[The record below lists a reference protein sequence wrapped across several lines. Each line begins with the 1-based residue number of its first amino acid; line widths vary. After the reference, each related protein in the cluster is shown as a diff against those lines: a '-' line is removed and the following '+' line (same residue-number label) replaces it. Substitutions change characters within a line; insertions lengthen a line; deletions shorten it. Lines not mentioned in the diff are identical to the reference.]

1 MQPSQANSLT
11 KQRFCSAT
19 FIQIRHALQHT
30 ARASCAERIR
40 PSGGQRA
47 TTLPGWRHFTMPAM
61 PANTPPS
68 THDTTRIDDVRINTV
83 RPLISPALLQER
95 LPLDDA
101 SAEQIRQHRQIVSDI
116 LHGRDDRLLVIV
128 GPCSIHDHDQAIEYA
143 RQLKDLAQ
151 QYQNELFVIM
161 RVYFE
166 KPRTTVGWKG
176 YINDPHLDGSFA
188 INEGLERA
196 RRLLLDVSQ
205 LGLPTGTEF
214 LDLLSPQFLC
224 DLITWGAIGARTT
237 ESPSHRQLASGL
249 SCPVGFKN
257 GTDGNVK
264 VAVDAI
270 VAAQAAHAFI
280 GVTKMGQAAIF
291 ETRGNHDCHIILRGG
306 KAPNYSA
313 QDVASACQLLAA
325 SGLREQVM
333 IDLSHAN
340 SSKQHHKQI
349 EVAADVAAQIATGNG
364 RITGV
369 MIESHLQEG
378 RQDLCNG
385 SSLRH
390 GVSITDACI
399 SLQQTIP
406 VLQQLADAIRQ
417 GRAANAAKSR

>member
-1 MQPSQANSLT
+1 M
-11 KQRFCSAT
+11 
-19 FIQIRHALQHT
+19 T
-30 ARASCAERIR
+30 AMS
-40 PSGGQRA
+40 SK
-47 TTLPGWRHFTMPAM
+47 
-61 PANTPPS
+61 TPPS
-68 THDTTRIDDVRINTV
+68 THDTTRIDDVRIQAV

-95 LPLDDA
+95 LPLHNDA
-101 SAEQIRQHRQIVSDI
+101 AQQIRQHRQAIADV
-116 LHGRDDRLLVIV
+116 LHGRDDRLLVVV
-128 GPCSIHDHDQAIEYA
+128 GPCSIHNHDQAMEYA
-143 RQLKDLAQ
+143 QQLKDIAQ
-151 QYQNELFVIM
+151 QFNNELLIIM

-196 RRLLLDVSQ
+196 RRLLLEVIE

-214 LDLLSPQFLC
+214 LDLLSPQFIS
-224 DLITWGAIGARTT
+224 DLIAWGAIGARTT
-237 ESPSHRQLASGL
+237 ESQSHRQLASGL

-270 VAAQAAHAFI
+270 VAAQAPHAFI

-291 ETRGNHDCHIILRGG
+291 ETRGNHDCHVILRGG
-306 KAPNYSA
+306 KAPNYNTDHVEA
-313 QDVASACQLLAA
+313 ACKQLAA

-349 EVAADVAAQIATGNG
+349 EVAADVASQIVAGDM

-378 RQDLCNG
+378 RQDLG
-385 SSLRH
+385 KDKLAH

-399 SLQQTIP
+399 SLEQTVP
-406 VLQQLADAIRQ
+406 VLQQLANAVQQR
-417 GRAANAAKSR
+417 RMAVAANKKQD